1 MNHCIEYPQ
10 YASKKHYRLRRFSV
24 IIINATDIMLKR
36 NDKKVKYYKSFTGK
50 GNEIPLLFIL
60 PRFFPLEL
68 IKSMTL
74 TAEL

>member
-1 MNHCIEYPQ
+1 
-10 YASKKHYRLRRFSV
+10 
-24 IIINATDIMLKR
+24 MLKR